1 MSNVLY
7 DEPGPVGRRRARIG
21 TAVAAVVLLGLGYW
35 AYRKLESEGQ
45 FEWEKW
51 APLIDPNDKDFDA
64 VWRLL
69 REGLVNTLRAAV
81 IAMVLS
87 LLAGTVLAVLR
98 ITSRPWY
105 RWLVVTFI
113 EIFRGIPVVIAIFFA
128 ARVLPEAGVDL
139 APLWYLV
146 IGLTFYN
153 SVLIGETIRSG
164 VDSLPRG
171 QGEAAAAIGL
181 TRGQTLRIVE
191 LPQAFRVM
199 LPALISQLVVVLK
212 DTSLGFIILYPE
224 LVRTGGILV
233 QNLQNPIQTYFV
245 IGVIFVVVNY
255 ALSRLAVWAERR
267 LSRSTP
273 RGTGP
278 VDPAELELEGSVNL
292 PPPR

>member
-7 DEPGPVGRRRARIG
+7 DELGPVGRRRTLIG
-21 TAVAAVVLLGLGYW
+21 SVIAGVVLLAVGVVVFRRLD
-35 AYRKLESEGQ
+35 AEGQ
-45 FEWEKW
+45 FDGELWG
-51 APLIDPNDKDFDA
+51 PLIDPRNEDFDA

-81 IAMVLS
+81 LAVVFS
-87 LLAGTVLAVLR
+87 LVFGTLLAVLR
-98 ITSRPWY
+98 VTSAPWY

-113 EIFRGIPVVIAIFFA
+113 EIFRGIPVVIAVFFA
-128 ARVLPEAGVDL
+128 ARVLPETGVEL

-153 SVLIGETIRSG
+153 AVILAEIIRSG
-164 VDSLPRG
+164 IAALPRG
-171 QGEAAAAIGL
+171 QEEAALAIGM
-181 TRGQTLRIVE
+181 TRGQTLRLVL

-233 QNLQNPIQTYFV
+233 QNLRNPFQTYFV
-245 IGVIFVVVNY
+245 IGVIFIVVNY
-255 ALSRLAVWAERR
+255 ALSRVAVVVERR
-267 LSRSTP
+267 LSRTTP
-273 RGTGP
+273 QRPDARP
-278 VDPAELELEGSVNL
+278 VAETDPAGVPGAL
-292 PPPR
+292 